1 MVRAVSTL
9 PQRIDR
15 YDVAER
21 RDWEI
26 LPKHP
31 RGLIR
36 RFEHVSI
43 GLCNLIN
50 TTVWLKSFIQFFVR
64 TVTATWI
71 HWIAGRRLRVFD
83 HSKLEGLDPERGVVL
98 VSNHRSFFDMYVASA
113 MLYKRKT
120 SWMRRLFFPVRTKF
134 FYTNPVGLLIN
145 MMVSGCAMWPPVFR
159 DARKK
164 ELNPISMRQV
174 SHTLATEGAVLGFH
188 PEGTRGRGPD
198 PYDLLPPK
206 QGIGQILRICH
217 PDTVIVPFFILGM
230 SSDLKREIVYM
241 FRPPEDGS
249 GDIRIHF
256 SEPMTAGEL
265 SAGRSAQEIA
275 DHLHGVLG
283 DLGEQ
288 DRAIYGA
295 LEPK

>member
-1 MVRAVSTL
+1 MSTL
-9 PQRIDR
+9 PKPIER
-15 YDVAER
+15 YDVADR
-21 RDWEI
+21 RDYEV

-31 RGLIR
+31 RRLIR

-43 GLCNLIN
+43 AVCNAIN
-50 TTVWLKSFIQFFVR
+50 TTHRLKSFVQFFGR

-71 HWIAGRRLRVFD
+71 HWIAGRRLRVFGHD
-83 HSKLEGLDPERGVVL
+83 HVQQMRPERGVVL

-113 MLYKRKT
+113 LLYKRKT

-145 MMVSGCAMWPPVFR
+145 LMVSGCAMWPPVFR
-159 DARKK
+159 DRRKA

-174 SHTLATEGAVLGFH
+174 SCALATEGAVLGFH
-188 PEGTRGRGPD
+188 PEGTRGKGPD
-198 PYDLLPPK
+198 PYELLPPK
-206 QGIGQILRICH
+206 QGIGQVLRLCH
-217 PDTVIVPFFILGM
+217 PDTVVLPFFILGM
-230 SSDLKREIVYM
+230 SSDLKRELVYM
-241 FRPPEDGS
+241 VRPPEDGS
-249 GDIRIHF
+249 GDIRVHF
-256 SEPMTAGEL
+256 DRAMTAGEL
-265 SAGRSAQEIA
+265 SAGRDAQEIS
-275 DHLHGVLG
+275 DHLHGILV